1 MKSETVMQSVDE
13 NDPVVSP
20 PTKPIPAK
28 AVDRCED
35 VIGMPRALDAV
46 HLTLGTCS
54 HVVAL
59 LLFL

>member
-1 MKSETVMQSVDE
+1 MKWEAVMQGVDE

-20 PTKPIPAK
+20 PTTPIPVK
-28 AVDRCED
+28 ALDRCED
-35 VIGMPRALDAV
+35 VVGMPKILDAV
-46 HLTLGTCS
+46 HLTLGKCS

>member
-1 MKSETVMQSVDE
+1 MKWEAVVQGVDE

-20 PTKPIPAK
+20 STTPIPAK
-28 AVDRCED
+28 ALDRWED
-35 VIGMPRALDAV
+35 VVGMPKILDAV
-46 HLTLGTCS
+46 HLTLGKCS